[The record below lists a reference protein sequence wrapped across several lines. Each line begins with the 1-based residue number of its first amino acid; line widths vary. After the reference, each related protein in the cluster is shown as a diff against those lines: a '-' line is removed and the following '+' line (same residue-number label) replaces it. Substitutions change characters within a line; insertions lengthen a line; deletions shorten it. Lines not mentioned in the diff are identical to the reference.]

1 MGVERVDL
9 WLQEK
14 QRAVTNLEKIRLSSA
29 DVEKQAEKVKVR
41 GLVKWS
47 EKDMWV

>member
-14 QRAVTNLEKIRLSSA
+14 QRAVTNLEKMRLCSA
-29 DVEKQAEKVKVR
+29 DVENKQRKLR
-41 GLVKWS
+41 
-47 EKDMWV
+47 

>member
-14 QRAVTNLEKIRLSSA
+14 QRAVTNLEKMRLPSA

-47 EKDMWV
+47 EKDK